1 MTHFYPGCT
10 LSSSGKA
17 YSRSLYWVFQRL
29 GRQIE
34 ELPDWSCC
42 GATSAHALDRDLAYA
57 LPARN
62 LAIAQEMRSDLMVA
76 CSACYHRLKT
86 TQQALGNP
94 ELQKRVQQ
102 LVDRPLHGSLQIKN
116 VLEILTEES
125 YLERIHQ
132 ERTHELAGL
141 KVACYY
147 GCLAT
152 RIPRVAGF
160 DRVENPTSM
169 ERLASA
175 AGANVLHWPYKT
187 ECCGAS
193 LSVTNEALSL
203 TMCDRILQMARRCG
217 ADLLV
222 TSCPFCQYNLDWAQ
236 WKVSQE
242 EAQTKAI
249 PVIFITQLLGLAL
262 GGGDKEL
269 MLSSNLA
276 GAEHVLCPLARTR
289 QPLLVQK

>member
-1 MTHFYPGCT
+1 MIHFYPGCT
-10 LSSSGKA
+10 LSSSAKA
-17 YSRSLYWVFQRL
+17 YSRSLHWVFQQL
-29 GRQIE
+29 DQEIE

-42 GATSAHALDRDLAYA
+42 GATSAHALNRDLTYA

-62 LAIAQEMRSDLMVA
+62 LAIAHEMNSDLMVA
-76 CSACYHRLKT
+76 CSACYHRLMV
-86 TQQALGNP
+86 TQQALTNP
-94 ELQKRVQQ
+94 QLRERVQRAVNR
-102 LVDRPLHGSLQIKN
+102 LLHASLEIKN
-116 VLEILTEES
+116 VLEILSEES
-125 YLERIHQ
+125 CIERIHQ
-132 ERTHELAGL
+132 ERTHDLSGL

-152 RIPRVAGF
+152 RIPRVPGF
-160 DRVENPTSM
+160 DGVENPTSM
-169 ERLASA
+169 ERLAAA
-175 AGANVLHWPYKT
+175 AGADVLHWPYKT

-203 TMCDRILQMARRCG
+203 AMCDRILQMARRCG

-236 WKVSQE
+236 WKVSRE
-242 EAQTKAI
+242 DSQTKAI
-249 PVIFITQLLGLAL
+249 PVMFITQLLGLGL

-276 GAEHVLCPLARTR
+276 GSKGVPCPLRRLVRT
-289 QPLLVQK
+289 